1 MGKGNRT
8 RNNQY
13 QDAYDMSGSG
23 AAVKSAKAPQK
34 KDHTATIVLIA
45 IVALLAIALIFV
57 IFADSGIKDRN
68 TVVVSS
74 DNYEVTATMIPYFQ
88 NSAYSNMYYQIANTY
103 YYYFGDYSIAV
114 QYAAQ
119 MMSSYTLND
128 FFDSALASAKEIV
141 VLCEGAKANGLT
153 LDDEDNASIEEALAS
168 FGSNFSGTFGTG
180 VKEKD
185 IRKAMELE
193 VLAGK
198 YYDKFYEEKTDAVTD
213 EEISKYI
220 EENKADFYASHY
232 LKFDITL
239 SAEDYIDLEAQ
250 FEEAKALADKYLTL
264 IAAAKTESEFK
275 NQIIRYLVDRDFDE
289 AAATEL
295 SEETLADATALEAAK
310 QTVITNL
317 LAVLVDEKEAEE
329 IADSATAA
337 VYDTLEETCSDALD
351 ALAGGQAYVEDA
363 ESDTV
368 KWLVDA
374 ASLAYS
380 TKSEDNSTDEEY
392 SHSVYMLTE
401 PLHLEDEETVNVGH
415 ILVEAREGTA
425 TEEELAAAE
434 KEAQDILA
442 TYLAGDKTKEA
453 FETLAKEKTDD
464 SGVFF
469 DNVAKGQMVEE
480 FENWIFS
487 EDRKEVGETGI
498 VKTEFGYHVM
508 YWNGKGEN
516 TSVTSAKEGIV
527 SEQYQTFVE
536 EGAKSLTINEKYVAK
551 HTTETETEAAA

>member
-8 RNNQY
+8 RNNKY

-23 AAVKSAKAPQK
+23 AAVKSAKSPQK
-34 KDHTATIVLIA
+34 KDHTTTIVLIA
-45 IVALLAIALIFV
+45 IVALLALALIFV

-68 TVVVSS
+68 TVIVSS

-88 NSAYSNMYYQIANTY
+88 NSAYSNMFYQYFNIYYSYLGDANTAY
-103 YYYFGDYSIAV
+103 

-119 MMSSYTLND
+119 MMSSYTLDD
-128 FFDSALASAKEIV
+128 FFDSALVSAKEIV
-141 VLCEGAKANGLT
+141 VLCEAAKANGLT
-153 LDDEDNASIEEALAS
+153 LDDEDNASIKEALAS
-168 FGSNFSGTFGTG
+168 FGSDFSGTFGTG

-185 IRKAMELE
+185 VRKAMELE
-193 VLAGK
+193 ALAGK

-213 EEISKYI
+213 ADIQKYI
-220 EENKADFYASHY
+220 EENKEDFYASHY

-239 SAEDYIDLEAQ
+239 SAEDYMDLEAQ
-250 FEEAKALADKYLTL
+250 FEEAKALADKYLPL

-275 NQIIRYLVDRDFDE
+275 NQIIRYLVDRDFN
-289 AAATEL
+289 AAAQTEL
-295 SEETLADATALEAAK
+295 SEETLADEAALEAVK

-317 LAVLVDEKEAEE
+317 IATLVDEKEAEN
-329 IADSATAA
+329 IADAATAK
-337 VYDTLEETCSDALD
+337 VYATLESTCSDALD
-351 ALAGGQAYVEDA
+351 DLAGEQAYVESA
-363 ESDTV
+363 EADEI
-368 KWLVDA
+368 KWLVNAD
-374 ASLAYS
+374 SLQYS
-380 TKSEDNSTDEEY
+380 TKSVDNSTDEEY

-401 PLHLEDEETVNVGH
+401 PLHMEDSETVNVGH
-415 ILVEAREGTA
+415 ILVKAEEGTA
-425 TEEELAAAE
+425 TEEELTAAE
-434 KEAQDILA
+434 KEAQEILA
-442 TYLAGDKTKEA
+442 TYLAGEKTKES

-464 SGVFF
+464 SGVFY
-469 DNVAKGQMVEE
+469 DNVAKGQMVEA

-527 SEQYQTFVE
+527 SKQYQSFVE
-536 EGAKSLTINEKYVAK
+536 EGAKALTINEKYVAK
-551 HTTETETEAAA
+551 HTTETEAAA